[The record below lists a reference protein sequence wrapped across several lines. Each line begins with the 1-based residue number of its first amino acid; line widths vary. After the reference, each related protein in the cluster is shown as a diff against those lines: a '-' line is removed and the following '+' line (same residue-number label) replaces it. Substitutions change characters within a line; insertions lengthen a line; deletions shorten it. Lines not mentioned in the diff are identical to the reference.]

1 MEFLLILCLQ
11 MYEKKMRKPI
21 CSVMNCR
28 FIKPI
33 IAIFLGSSVFWS
45 DKFCHLRLGFWG
57 NVTRRKGEDER
68 LLKQSNV
75 VIKNLYAIPPS
86 LFVPSALAW
95 HCVYLHPLRDSVC
108 LLYKTFSLSLHIS
121 EEPQFIPM
129 SFIFVNYF
137 RAVQKQY
144 MLFWLLKDAQLA
156 CKRCPL
162 SPLLTP
168 FWSPI
173 KHLFSCYFIT
183 NWFPVGCRLA
193 SYMCFCC

>member
-1 MEFLLILCLQ
+1 ML
-11 MYEKKMRKPI
+11 
-21 CSVMNCR
+21 
-28 FIKPI
+28 
-33 IAIFLGSSVFWS
+33 FLGSSVFWS
-45 DKFCHLRLGFWG
+45 DKVCHLRLGFWR
-57 NVTRRKGEDER
+57 NVTRRKGEDGG

-86 LFVPSALAW
+86 LFVPSAPAW
-95 HCVYLHPLRDSVC
+95 HCVYLSPLRDSVC

-137 RAVQKQY
+137 CAVQNQY

-168 FWSPI
+168 FWRPI
-173 KHLFSCYFIT
+173 KHLLLYYFIT
-183 NWFPVGCRLA
+183 NWFSVDCRLA
-193 SYMCFCC
+193 SYMCFYC